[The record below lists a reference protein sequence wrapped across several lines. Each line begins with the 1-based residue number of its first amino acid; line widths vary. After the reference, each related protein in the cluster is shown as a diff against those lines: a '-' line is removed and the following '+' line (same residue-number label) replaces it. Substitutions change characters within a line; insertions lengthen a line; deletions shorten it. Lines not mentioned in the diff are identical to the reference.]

1 MRHESLYLVDI
12 LEAAD
17 YIAEFIRGVD
27 FGSFEKSELLR
38 SAVIQKLVTIGEA
51 AGRVSLELN
60 SRHPEVPWAQIIAFR
75 NILIHAYF
83 GIDWDLVW
91 RSAVHRCPILRDQI
105 AVILD
110 LNPDI

>member
-1 MRHESLYLVDI
+1 MRHESLYLFDI
-12 LEAAD
+12 LEAVD

-27 FGSFEKSELLR
+27 FESFEKSELLR
-38 SAVIQKLVTIGEA
+38 SAIIQKLATIGEA
-51 AGRVSLELN
+51 AGRVSPELKL
-60 SRHPEVPWAQIIAFR
+60 RHSEVPWAQIVAFR

-91 RSAVHRCPILRDQI
+91 RSAVYRCPILRDQI

-110 LNPDI
+110 LNPEV